1 MRAAS
6 SDHSLQG
13 FDGKV
18 FSFSAAGGTWRQ
30 LLGSSGQGLSLRAQY
45 GASVANNATVQRG
58 IEFKSGRKTVLV
70 QISGARFALSITAN
84 GTQFTGAGTAL
95 LGGGVT
101 MQVTNF
107 SPPAMGVL
115 RRVTVHAGFASLVIS
130 QRWDDKL
137 NTAGDALNFGLTLTG
152 PLKPTVSGL
161 LGPSYTAAL
170 HEQTRAAGVA
180 AAAAVRLTATGGH

>member
-1 MRAAS
+1 MIISRNLLALFHLLRLTKPTCLLPAS
-6 SDHSLQG
+6 QRLPHAHS
-13 FDGKV
+13 F
-18 FSFSAAGGTWRQ
+18 
-30 LLGSSGQGLSLRAQY
+30 LS
-45 GASVANNATVQRG
+45 
-58 IEFKSGRKTVLV
+58 
-70 QISGARFALSITAN
+70 
-84 GTQFTGAGTAL
+84 
-95 LGGGVT
+95 
-101 MQVTNF
+101 
-107 SPPAMGVL
+107 
-115 RRVTVHAGFASLVIS
+115 AGFASLVIS